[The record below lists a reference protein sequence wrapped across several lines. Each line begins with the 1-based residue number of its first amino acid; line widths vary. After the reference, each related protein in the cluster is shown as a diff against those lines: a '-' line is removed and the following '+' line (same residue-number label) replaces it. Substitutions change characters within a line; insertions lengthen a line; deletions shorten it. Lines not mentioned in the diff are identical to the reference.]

1 MSEEK
6 TKLSGP
12 DLTQGV
18 ELATIPDGTM
28 LLGHAQGEPVLLAR
42 RGDEVFA
49 IGAICTHYGAPLEQ
63 GLLDGDTVRCQ
74 WHHACFSLRTGEALR
89 APALN
94 PVSHW
99 RVEHWHREEVRDVA
113 RQFTPVETPV
123 GSVYVQEKFGS
134 TVYVREKLAFVSR
147 PSQPLAAGIPASV
160 VIVGGG
166 AAGNA
171 AAEMLRREGYSG
183 RITMLS
189 TDESVPC
196 DRPNLSKGF
205 LSGTATDESNPL
217 RSEKFYKD
225 HEIELHLGARVTTI
239 DTADRHVQLTD
250 GSRHAYDALLLA
262 TGAEPIRLDVPGAD
276 LPHVHYLRTLA
287 DGRALVASAL
297 VAKRAVVIGAS
308 FIGLEVAAS
317 LRARD
322 VEVDVVGTET
332 VLMEKVLGPEI
343 GNFLRKL
350 HQDHGVTF
358 HLGTTATTIDT
369 QSVTLKSGERL
380 QADLVVVGIGVRPA
394 ISLAE
399 QAGLA
404 IDRGVVVNEYLETSV
419 QGIFAAGD
427 IARWPDRLTGERIRV
442 EHWVVAERQG
452 QTAAHNILGR
462 REPFDYVPFFWT
474 EQYDFGLG
482 YVGHAEHWDKAE
494 IVGSLERRDCTISY
508 RLGDRKLAVA
518 VVHRDLEGLHAEV
531 EFERVIAR
539 TSAGG
544 RTVKSAA
551 SPAQRA
557 QTAIGGS

>member
-1 MSEEK
+1 
-6 TKLSGP
+6 
-12 DLTQGV
+12 
-18 ELATIPDGTM
+18 
-28 LLGHAQGEPVLLAR
+28 
-42 RGDEVFA
+42 
-49 IGAICTHYGAPLEQ
+49 
-63 GLLDGDTVRCQ
+63 
-74 WHHACFSLRTGEALR
+74 LRTGEALR
-89 APALN
+89 PPALN

-99 RVEHWHREEVRDVA
+99 RVEHWHCEEVRDVA

-123 GSVYVQEKFGS
+123 GFVYVQEKSGG
-134 TVYVREKLAFVSR
+134 TVYVREKLESVNR
-147 PSQPLAAGIPASV
+147 PSQPLIADIPATV

-189 TDESVPC
+189 ADDSVPC
-196 DRPNLSKGF
+196 DRPNLSKGY
-205 LSGTATDESNPL
+205 LSGAAVDESNPL

-225 HEIELHLGARVTTI
+225 HEIDLHVSTRVTTI
-239 DTADRHVQLTD
+239 DTAARQVRLSD
-250 GSRHAYDALLLA
+250 GSRHPYEALLLA
-262 TGAEPIRLDVPGAD
+262 TGAEPVRLDVPGAG

-317 LRARD
+317 LRARNI
-322 VEVDVVGTET
+322 EVHVVGTET
-332 VLMEKVLGPEI
+332 VLMEKVLGPEV

-350 HQDHGVTF
+350 HADHGVTF
-358 HLGTTATTIDT
+358 HLGTTAESIDRRG
-369 QSVTLKSGERL
+369 VTLKSGERV
-380 QADLVVVGIGVRPA
+380 QADLVVIGIGVRPA

-404 IDRGVVVNEYLETSV
+404 IDRGVVVNEYLESSIP
-419 QGIFAAGD
+419 GIFAVGD
-427 IARWPDRLTGERIRV
+427 IARWPDRLAGQRIRV

-462 REPFDYVPFFWT
+462 RERFDYVPFFWT
-474 EQYDFGLG
+474 EQYDFGLA

-494 IVGSLERRDCTISY
+494 IEGSLERRDCTVTY
-508 RLGDRKLAVA
+508 RLGGQKLAVA

-531 EFERVIAR
+531 EFEQAIAMN
-539 TSAGG
+539 SAGG
-544 RTVKSAA
+544 RKVKSVA
-551 SPAQRA
+551 SPAQQA
-557 QTAIGGS
+557 QVAIGDPR